1 MQARLLGNADELEA
15 MAPAWWSLWRRCP
28 NSTPFQSPG
37 WLLPWWQSFAPGELM
52 TVAVTGAGRLLGLA
66 PLYLENGAAG
76 PRVLPLG
83 IGLSDYVDILIEP
96 GFELAVGEALTSLL
110 GAQRAW
116 ARIEFDDVPPGGSA
130 LALGAPQGSAL
141 RDECSNTCP
150 VLHLATA
157 PHGHG
162 PKLPRRKC
170 EHLVLARNRASR
182 RGAVQFISMQEL
194 SPETLFSALVELH
207 RARWQARH
215 QPGVLA
221 DPRVLAFHGAV
232 IARLGSEG
240 AVRLYGVRIAEK
252 LAAVYYGFADRGR
265 AYVYLTGFDPAFSFE
280 SAGTLLLGHVINES
294 WRMGAR
300 EFHFLR
306 GAEAYK
312 YSWGAVDRFNRRRT
326 FERAPARVH
335 A

>member
-1 MQARLLGNADELEA
+1 
-15 MAPAWWSLWRRCP
+15 
-28 NSTPFQSPG
+28 
-37 WLLPWWQSFAPGELM
+37 M

-110 GAQRAW
+110 GAQPAW
-116 ARIEFDDVPPGGSA
+116 AKIEFDDVPPGGSA

-194 SPETLFSALVELH
+194 SPELCSCIGRTASRALAGSPSAWSAGRTPRACVSSGSDRAPWFRRGGSAL
-207 RARWQARH
+207 RC
-215 QPGVLA
+215 
-221 DPRVLAFHGAV
+221 
-232 IARLGSEG
+232 
-240 AVRLYGVRIAEK
+240 
-252 LAAVYYGFADRGR
+252 ADRGKTR
-265 AYVYLTGFDPAFSFE
+265 SGILRLCRPRSRLRVSDRDRPAFSFE